1 MISPISPP
9 VSDDALHVPDACM
22 CSMCCGS
29 TKSSSFFSSHLF
41 LALPHV
47 LTGVSDKQRPR
58 TRWAHTGLAGGL
70 SGQSK
75 AWGWCHGIPR
85 AVHIK
90 APSPGSPGS
99 ASAPWAPAA
108 LCEVASN
115 SWQAQLPMGQTVQYL
130 RCTTSRCFSSPL
142 E

>member
-1 MISPISPP
+1 MM
-9 VSDDALHVPDACM
+9 LCM

-29 TKSSSFFSSHLF
+29 TKSSSFSSHLF

-47 LTGVSDKQRPR
+47 PTGVSDKQRPR
-58 TRWAHTGLAGGL
+58 TGECAHVLGLGPGEPTQAGGL
-70 SGQSK
+70 SGQGK

-85 AVHIK
+85 PVHIK
-90 APSPGSPGS
+90 APPPGSPGS

-108 LCEVASN
+108 LCEVTSN
-115 SWQAQLPMGQTVQYL
+115 SWQAQLSMGQTVQYL
-130 RCTTSRCFSSPL
+130 RCTTSQCFSSPL